1 MYFSKSKR
9 LLYLLLI
16 SLVLVFGA
24 VPAALADTT
33 QPVLQ
38 VGSGSG
44 EIGDQVT
51 IAIELTGVNDIA
63 GGSFD
68 LYYNPSQLTPLSASK
83 GKLLGQALFLP
94 NLNYND
100 NGRSAVRIVW
110 AAATG
115 VSRDGVVCQ
124 VDFKLL
130 SSGNAELRVGNLLL
144 HNEAAQEVAAG
155 QVPGSISIAGDTG
168 NGSGGANSGSSFPSS
183 SSNSGSSSSGNGN
196 SPSSS
201 ASSGNSTSVQTGQAG
216 VDSTTS
222 SNQARSLKDVQGHWA
237 QNYIEQLVER
247 EIINGYSDG
256 TFQPEQYI
264 SRAEFAKVIALAV
277 GLAIEED
284 ADLNFADSNNIAPW
298 ARPYIA
304 AAVKTGI
311 IQGYND
317 GTFRAQNNISRAEI
331 AVMVARALQEPLLG
345 EEELQVQEPLP
356 DRGELQFADA
366 SEVPDWAQAYV
377 SMAVK
382 AGIIN
387 GTPDNTFLPSQKAN
401 RAQAAAMIVRLMNK

>member
-1 MYFSKSKR
+1 MYFIQSKR
-9 LLYLLLI
+9 FLHLLLI
-16 SLVLVFGA
+16 SLALLFGLSYQ
-24 VPAALADTT
+24 ALAGTD

-51 IAIELTGVNDIA
+51 IGIELTGINNIA

-68 LYYNPSQLTPLSASK
+68 LYYNPSQLAPLSASK
-83 GKLLGQALFLP
+83 GELLGSAMFLP

-100 NGRSAVRIVW
+100 NGKSAVRIVW

-115 VSRDGVVCQ
+115 VSRDGEVCQ
-124 VDFKLL
+124 VNFKLL

-155 QVPGSISIAGDTG
+155 QLPGSINIAGDTG
-168 NGSGGANSGSSFPSS
+168 NDSGG
-183 SSNSGSSSSGNGN
+183 SNSGNSASSAGNSSSGQSG
-196 SPSSS
+196 PSG
-201 ASSGNSTSVQTGQAG
+201 ANTNAPAKG
-216 VDSTTS
+216 VPL
-222 SNQARSLKDVQGHWA
+222 LKDIQGHWA
-237 QNYIEQLVER
+237 RNYIEQLVER
-247 EIINGYSDG
+247 KIINGYSDG
-256 TFQPEQYI
+256 SFQPEQYI

-277 GLAIEED
+277 GLTIEED
-284 ADLNFADSNNIAPW
+284 AHLTFADSYNIAPW

-304 AAVKTGI
+304 AAVKAGI

-331 AVMVARALQEPLLG
+331 AVMVARSLQKPLLD
-345 EEELQVQEPLP
+345 EEELQVQGPLP
-356 DRGELQFADA
+356 MEAGLQFADA

-377 SMAVK
+377 SMAIK
-382 AGIIN
+382 AGIIT

-401 RAQAAAMIVRLMNK
+401 RAQAAAMIVRLMDE